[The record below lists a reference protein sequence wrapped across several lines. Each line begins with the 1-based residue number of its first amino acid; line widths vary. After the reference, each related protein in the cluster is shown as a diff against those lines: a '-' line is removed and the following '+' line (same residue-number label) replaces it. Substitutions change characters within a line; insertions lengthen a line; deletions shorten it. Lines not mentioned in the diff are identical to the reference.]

1 MVRSHEAGALLR
13 IPGAAL
19 RVRDAEGGKGPSA
32 GQKEARIPRS
42 GAGNREEA
50 GLGGHAGCA
59 PCCRRDPGAAVTDP
73 GRPRAFWLSV

>member
-50 GLGGHAGCA
+50 IPEESVCSIREIGPVYDRIPAHT
-59 PCCRRDPGAAVTDP
+59 RDHEQPPLD
-73 GRPRAFWLSV
+73 